1 VSDKLGAQPKSAEEW
16 QDLIRRI
23 QEEHEQKLRGLSAS
37 LEKERAEKIEYQ
49 NEALKH
55 FEEIQ
60 LLRRRIFGRRAEKLS
75 EEDRRQ
81 LLLFNEAEEIFLA
94 QGSAQPPDE
103 QTVEV
108 RAHSRRKSGRKPLPS
123 EILRIVTL
131 HDISDAEKRC
141 ACGQEMVRIRE
152 ESCEKLEVIPAR
164 IRVRR
169 HVRPKYTCHACEG
182 SGDEDRAAVRIAPPP
197 VQLLPKSIA
206 SPALVVYVVVGKFCD
221 SLPFYRQEKQ
231 FARIGVDISRQDI
244 ANWSIAVFQRLRPL
258 RELLRGEIRQGP
270 LVQIDETT
278 VQVMGEPGRPN
289 TSKSFMWVFLGGTPG
304 QPVVEFQYHPTR
316 AGKIPAEVL
325 RDYKGFIQTYG
336 YEGYQELGSQPG
348 IVHVGCWARARRKF
362 FEAREVSKN
371 KGSAD
376 VALSGIDSL
385 FKMERTLRD
394 QDLTP
399 EQFTQRRREQVE
411 LVLEKLHVWLEERE
425 GQMPPSTALGKAIGY
440 AVGQWPKL
448 IRYLESPLLSPDN
461 NACERAIRPFVVGRK
476 NWLLSGCPASAE
488 ASAAWY
494 SLIETAKLNGIE
506 PYLYLCYVL
515 SRLPD
520 GEDPAEYRS
529 LLPWSIPKESL
540 LDFESGR
547 LA

>member
-1 VSDKLGAQPKSAEEW
+1 VSEKPAALPKNSEEW
-16 QDLIRRI
+16 QELVRRL
-23 QEEHEQKLRGLSAS
+23 QSEHEEKLRGLSAS

-81 LLLFNEAEEIFLA
+81 LLLFNEAEEILLA
-94 QGSAQPPDE
+94 AGSRQPDE
-103 QTVEV
+103 PTVEV
-108 RAHSRRKSGRKPLPS
+108 RAHSRRKKGRKPLPP
-123 EILRIVTL
+123 EIPRVETI
-131 HDISDAEKRC
+131 HDISEEEKQC
-141 ACGQEMVRIRE
+141 ACGKQMVRIGE
-152 ESCEKLEVIPAR
+152 EFCEKLEVIPAR

-169 HVRPKYTCHACEG
+169 HVRPKYACHACEG
-182 SGDEDRAAVRIAPPP
+182 SGDESRSAVRIAAAPE
-197 VQLLPKSIA
+197 QLLPKSIA
-206 SPALVVYVVVGKFCD
+206 SPALVAYIMVGKFCD

-231 FARIGVDISRQDI
+231 FARIGVDVSRQDM
-244 ANWSIAVFQRLRPL
+244 ANWSIAVFARLRPL

-289 TSKSFMWVFLGGTPG
+289 TSKSYMWVFLGGSPG
-304 QPVVEFQYHPTR
+304 QPVVEYQYHPTR
-316 AGKIPAEVL
+316 SGKIPAEVL
-325 RDYKGFIQTYG
+325 GGYNGFIQTDG
-336 YEGYQELGSQPG
+336 YDGYQELASQPG
-348 IVHVGCWARARRKF
+348 IVHVGCWAHARRKF

-376 VALSGIDSL
+376 VGLSGIDSL
-385 FKMERTLRD
+385 FRIERTLRD

-399 EQFTQRRREQVE
+399 QQFTLRRREQVE
-411 LVLEKLHVWLEERE
+411 TVLEKLLAWLQERE
-425 GQMPPSTALGKAIGY
+425 GQVPPSTTLGKAIGY
-440 AVGQWPKL
+440 TLGQWPKL
-448 IRYLESPLLSPDN
+448 IRYLESPLLGPDN
-461 NACERAIRPFVVGRK
+461 NACERAIRPFVIGRK
-476 NWLLSGCPASAE
+476 NWMLSGSPAGAE

-494 SLIETAKLNGIE
+494 SLIESAKLNGIE
-506 PYLYLCYVL
+506 PYLYLCYIL
-515 SRLPD
+515 SRLPASD
-520 GEDPAEYRS
+520 NPAEYRF

-540 LDFESGR
+540 LDFQSGR

>member
-1 VSDKLGAQPKSAEEW
+1 
-16 QDLIRRI
+16 
-23 QEEHEQKLRGLSAS
+23 
-37 LEKERAEKIEYQ
+37 
-49 NEALKH
+49 
-55 FEEIQ
+55 
-60 LLRRRIFGRRAEKLS
+60 
-75 EEDRRQ
+75 
-81 LLLFNEAEEIFLA
+81 
-94 QGSAQPPDE
+94 
-103 QTVEV
+103 
-108 RAHSRRKSGRKPLPS
+108 
-123 EILRIVTL
+123 
-131 HDISDAEKRC
+131 
-141 ACGQEMVRIRE
+141 MVRIGE
-152 ESCEKLEVIPAR
+152 EICEKLEVIPAR

-169 HVRPKYTCHACEG
+169 HVRPKYACHACEG
-182 SGDEDRAAVRIAPPP
+182 SGDESRAAVRVAPPP

-206 SPALVVYVVVGKFCD
+206 SPALVAYIVVGKFCD

-231 FARIGVDISRQDI
+231 FARIGVDVSRQDM

-289 TSKSFMWVFLGGTPG
+289 TSKSFMWVFLGGSPG
-304 QPVVEFQYHPTR
+304 QPVVEYQYHPTR
-316 AGKIPAEVL
+316 SGKIPVEVL
-325 RDYKGFIQTYG
+325 RGYKGFIQTDG
-336 YEGYQELGSQPG
+336 YDGYQELGSQPG
-348 IVHVGCWARARRKF
+348 IVHVGCWAHARRKF

-376 VALSGIDSL
+376 VALSSIDSL
-385 FKMERTLRD
+385 FRIERTLRD

-399 EQFTQRRREQVE
+399 DQFTQRRREQVE
-411 LVLEKLHVWLEERE
+411 PVLEKLHVWLEERE
-425 GQMPPSTALGKAIGY
+425 GQVPPSTTLGKAIGY
-440 AVGQWPKL
+440 TVGQWPKL
-448 IRYLESPLLSPDN
+448 IRYLDSPLLGPDN

-476 NWLLSGCPASAE
+476 NWMLSGSPAGAE

-494 SLIETAKLNGIE
+494 SLIETAKLNGVE

-515 SRLPD
+515 ARLPD
-520 GEDPAEYRS
+520 SDNPEEYRF

>member
-1 VSDKLGAQPKSAEEW
+1 MNDKLGALPTSNEEW

-23 QEEHEQKLRGLSAS
+23 REEHEERLRRLQAL

-81 LLLFNEAEEIFLA
+81 LLLFNEAEEILLK
-94 QGSAQPPDE
+94 QGSEPSDE

-108 RAHSRRKSGRKPLPS
+108 RAHRRRKSGRKPLPP
-123 EILRIVTL
+123 EIPRVETI
-131 HDISDAEKRC
+131 HDISDEEKQC
-141 ACGQEMVRIRE
+141 ACGQPMVRIGE
-152 ESCEKLEVIPAR
+152 EICEKLEVIPAR

-169 HVRPKYTCHACEG
+169 HVRPKYACHACEG
-182 SGDEDRAAVRIAPPP
+182 SGDESRAAVRLAPPV

-206 SPALVVYVVVGKFCD
+206 SPALVAYIVVGKFCD

-231 FARIGVDISRQDI
+231 FARIGVEVSRQDM
-244 ANWSIAVFQRLRPL
+244 ANWSVAVFQRLRPL

-289 TSKSFMWVFLGGTPG
+289 TCKSFMWVFLGGKAG
-304 QPVVEFQYHPTR
+304 QPVVEYQYHPTR
-316 AGKIPAEVL
+316 SGKIPLEVL
-325 RDYKGFIQTYG
+325 QNYRGFIQTDG
-336 YEGYQELGSQPG
+336 YDGYSELGSQPG
-348 IVHVGCWARARRKF
+348 IVHVGCWAHVRRKF
-362 FEAREVSKN
+362 FEAREISKN
-371 KGSAD
+371 KGSAN
-376 VALSGIDSL
+376 AAMSSIDSL
-385 FKMERTLRD
+385 FKIERILKD
-394 QDLTP
+394 QDLAP
-399 EQFTQRRREQVE
+399 DQFSQHRREQVE
-411 LVLEKLHVWLEERE
+411 PVLHKLHAWLQDRKD
-425 GQMPPSTALGKAIGY
+425 QVPPSTALGTAIDYAIGE
-440 AVGQWPKL
+440 WPKL
-448 IRYLESPLLSPDN
+448 IRYLDSPLLSPDN

-476 NWLLSGCPASAE
+476 NWLLSGSPAGAE

-494 SLIETAKLNGIE
+494 SLIETAKLNGVE
-506 PYLYLCYVL
+506 PYLYLRYVL

-520 GEDPAEYRS
+520 GDNPEEYRF

>member
-1 VSDKLGAQPKSAEEW
+1 MDRNKHGLPDTVKEL
-16 QDLIRRI
+16 QDLIGRI
-23 QEEHEQKLRGLSAS
+23 RHEHEEQLRGLNAS

-49 NEALKH
+49 HEALKH

-81 LLLFNEAEEIFLA
+81 LLLFNEAEEILLA
-94 QGSAQPPDE
+94 AGSSKPDE
-103 QTVEV
+103 PSVEV
-108 RAHSRRKSGRKPLPS
+108 RAHRRRKSGRKSLPA
-123 EILRIVTL
+123 EIPRVETI
-131 HDISDAEKRC
+131 HDISEEEKQC
-141 ACGQEMVRIRE
+141 ACGQQMVRIGE
-152 ESCEKLEVIPAR
+152 EICEKLEVIPAR

-169 HVRPKYTCHACEG
+169 HVRPKYACHACEG
-182 SGDEDRAAVRIAPPP
+182 SGDESRAAVRIARAP

-206 SPALVVYVVVGKFCD
+206 SPALVAYIVVGKFCD

-231 FARIGVDISRQDI
+231 FARIGVEVIRQDM
-244 ANWSIAVFQRLRPL
+244 ANWSVAVFRRLRPL

-289 TSKSFMWVFLGGTPG
+289 TSKSFMWVFLGGSPG
-304 QPVVEFQYHPTR
+304 QPVVEYQYHPTR
-316 AGKIPAEVL
+316 SGTIPLEVL
-325 RDYKGFIQTYG
+325 RGYRGYIQTDG
-336 YEGYQELGSQPG
+336 YDGYSELGSQPG
-348 IVHVGCWARARRKF
+348 IVHVGCWAHARRKF

-385 FKMERTLRD
+385 FKIERSLRD
-394 QDLTP
+394 QELTP
-399 EQFTQRRREQVE
+399 EQFTKRRREQVDP
-411 LVLEKLHVWLEERE
+411 VLEKLLAWLQERKE
-425 GQMPPSTALGKAIGY
+425 QVPPSTTLGKAIGY
-440 AVGQWPKL
+440 TAGQWLKL
-448 IRYLESPLLSPDN
+448 IRYLESPLLGPDN

-476 NWLLSGCPASAE
+476 NWMLSGSPAGAE

-494 SLIETAKLNGIE
+494 SLIETAKLNGVE
-506 PYLYLCYVL
+506 PYLYLCHVL
-515 SRLPD
+515 GRLPD
-520 GEDPAEYRS
+520 TENPEDYRS
-529 LLPWSIPKESL
+529 LLPWNIPKESL

>member
-1 VSDKLGAQPKSAEEW
+1 MDTTQNGLPDTVEEL
-16 QDLIRRI
+16 QDLIGRI
-23 QEEHEQKLRGLSAS
+23 RHEHEEQLRGLSAS

-81 LLLFNEAEEIFLA
+81 LLLFNEAEEILLA
-94 QGSAQPPDE
+94 AGSSKPDE
-103 QTVEV
+103 PTVEV
-108 RAHSRRKSGRKPLPS
+108 RAHSRRKSGRKPLPP
-123 EILRIVTL
+123 EIPRVETI
-131 HDISDAEKRC
+131 HDISEEEKQC
-141 ACGQEMVRIRE
+141 ACGQEMVRIGE
-152 ESCEKLEVIPAR
+152 EICEKLEVIPAR

-169 HVRPKYTCHACEG
+169 HVRPKYACHACEG
-182 SGDEDRAAVRIAPPP
+182 SGDEDRAAVRIAAPP

-206 SPALVVYVVVGKFCD
+206 SPALVAYIVVGKFCD
-221 SLPFYRQEKQ
+221 SLPYYRQEKQ
-231 FARIGVDISRQDI
+231 FARIGVDISRQDM
-244 ANWSIAVFQRLRPL
+244 ANWSVAVFRRLRPL
-258 RELLRGEIRQGP
+258 RELLREQIRQGP

-289 TSKSFMWVFLGGTPG
+289 TSKSFMWVFLGGNPG
-304 QPVVEFQYHPTR
+304 QPVAEYQYHPTR
-316 AGKIPAEVL
+316 AGRIPAEVL
-325 RDYKGFIQTYG
+325 RDYKGFIQTDG
-336 YEGYQELGSQPG
+336 YDGYQELGSQPG
-348 IVHVGCWARARRKF
+348 IVHVGCWAHARRKF
-362 FEAREVSKN
+362 FEAREVSKT

-385 FKMERTLRD
+385 FKIERALKD
-394 QDLTP
+394 QGLTP
-399 EQFTQRRREQVE
+399 DQFTQRRREQVE
-411 LVLEKLHVWLEERE
+411 PVLEKLRVWLEERE
-425 GQMPPSTALGKAIGY
+425 GQVPPSTTLGKAIGY
-440 AVGQWPKL
+440 VVGQWPKL

-476 NWLLSGCPASAE
+476 NWLLSGSPAGAE

-506 PYLYLCYVL
+506 PYLYLCYIL
-515 SRLPD
+515 ARLPD
-520 GEDPAEYRS
+520 GDDPAEYRF

>member
-1 VSDKLGAQPKSAEEW
+1 MDTTQNGLPDTVEEL
-16 QDLIRRI
+16 QDLIGRI
-23 QEEHEQKLRGLSAS
+23 RHEHEEQLRGLSAS

-81 LLLFNEAEEIFLA
+81 LLLFNEAEEILLA
-94 QGSAQPPDE
+94 QGSERPDE
-103 QTVEV
+103 PIVEV
-108 RAHSRRKSGRKPLPS
+108 RAHRRRKSGRKPLPP
-123 EILRIVTL
+123 EIPRVETV
-131 HDISDAEKRC
+131 HDISEEEKQC
-141 ACGQEMVRIRE
+141 ACGQPMVRIGE
-152 ESCEKLEVIPAR
+152 EICEKLEVIPAR

-169 HVRPKYTCHACEG
+169 HVRPKYACHACEG
-182 SGDEDRAAVRIAPPP
+182 SGDESRSAVRVAPPP
-197 VQLLPKSIA
+197 EQLLPKSIA
-206 SPALVVYVVVGKFCD
+206 SPALVAYIVVGKFCD

-231 FARIGVDISRQDI
+231 FARIGVDVSRQDM
-244 ANWSIAVFQRLRPL
+244 ANWSVAVFRRLRPL
-258 RELLRGEIRQGP
+258 RELLREQIRQGP

-289 TSKSFMWVFLGGTPG
+289 TSKSFMWVFLGGSPG
-304 QPVVEFQYHPTR
+304 QPVVEYQYHPTR
-316 AGKIPAEVL
+316 AGKIPLEVL
-325 RDYKGFIQTYG
+325 RGYEGFIQTDG

-348 IVHVGCWARARRKF
+348 IAHVGCWAHARRKF

-385 FKMERTLRD
+385 FKIERTLRD
-394 QDLTP
+394 QDLAP
-399 EQFTQRRREQVE
+399 DQFTLRRREQVE
-411 LVLEKLHVWLEERE
+411 PVLEKLRVWLEERE
-425 GQMPPSTALGKAIGY
+425 GQVPPSTTLGKAIGY
-440 AVGQWPKL
+440 TVGQWPKL
-448 IRYLESPLLSPDN
+448 IRYLEIPLLGPDN

-476 NWLLSGCPASAE
+476 NWMLSGSPAGAE

-494 SLIETAKLNGIE
+494 SLIETAKLNGVE
-506 PYLYLCYVL
+506 PYLYLCYIL
-515 SRLPD
+515 ARLPASD
-520 GEDPAEYRS
+520 DPEEYRF
-529 LLPWSIPKESL
+529 LLPWSISKESL